1 MFSADSG
8 RLGTTLHLDDD
19 IYEAV
24 LSAVGHRAFQRRQD
38 VLGARQAGPQPRP
51 RSGGHAWRLPPAF
64 DVPADAAHL
73 WDGLPCSLVALGFVR
88 VFARI
93 SATAAFLPSCRTS
106 AIVFRQ
112 PTMARQASLEVSGES
127 SSATA
132 ASASWTAITHDA
144 VRTREGRRPRD
155 PAEQARPP
163 AGAGGV
169 AQLVPQVVEVLTNA
183 HLDVDRCK

>member
-24 LSAVGHRAFQRRQD
+24 LSFVGHRAFQRRQD
-38 VLGARQAGPQPRP
+38 VLGARQARRQPRP

-64 DVPADAAHL
+64 DVPADASHL

-93 SATAAFLPSCRTS
+93 SATAAFLPSYRTS
-106 AIVFRQ
+106 AIVSGSRRWR
-112 PTMARQASLEVSGES
+112 ARRHWRCRAGP
-127 SSATA
+127 
-132 ASASWTAITHDA
+132 
-144 VRTREGRRPRD
+144 RRRPRRAT
-155 PAEQARPP
+155 PGPRSPSMRFEPGRALARETRLSRVVCRRELAE
-163 AGAGGV
+163 
-169 AQLVPQVVEVLTNA
+169 
-183 HLDVDRCK
+183 